1 MIYQI
6 FRLDSVIVGFGLQEV
21 SKPFRLFLFL
31 SVVVLSW
38 STTAESYIL
47 EIAAA
52 DLPVYLR
59 SNEKVVV
66 LFTSPDRKC
75 GFCAGADQGFLQAAQ
90 KLTSSKTGADWSY
103 VTVQWQPWREVPRQ
117 VQSLGVSSIPSRG
130 AFVQGKAVGWAD
142 GRETNIDH
150 LTQGLLAAQAGQ
162 KWSPLPAS
170 VHSGPVVGEPVAP
183 GPGKMSKEEFTRQ
196 ITKPMREDWV
206 DIQARR
212 EYLQAL
218 LKRCTVLHDQAES
231 VLRPMHKEWGKKV
244 FETAYDLTQAS
255 WLETT
260 EGVRA
265 IARQQARFEQSLREE
280 TGLAPQD
287 NLSLAQCQKLSLA
300 ATERPVPPQPPRGSW
315 FRGLNTSKEAK
326 Q

>member
-1 MIYQI
+1 MQGLLNKTGQRGIM
-6 FRLDSVIVGFGLQEV
+6 FRFGFRCLGV
-21 SKPFRLFLFL
+21 FA
-31 SVVVLSW
+31 
-38 STTAESYIL
+38 TTALVIADMAWAQAGSAVP

-52 DLPVYLR
+52 DLPAFLKA
-59 SNEKVVV
+59 NEKVMV

-75 GFCAGADQGFLQAAQ
+75 GFCVGADQGFLQAAQ
-90 KLTSSKTGADWSY
+90 KLTSSTAGAGWRY
-103 VTVQWQPWREVPRQ
+103 VTVQWQPWRKIPPQ
-117 VQSLGVSSIPSRG
+117 VQALGVGGVPSRG

-142 GRETNIDH
+142 GREINIDH
-150 LTQGLLAAQAGQ
+150 LAEGLLAAQAGQ
-162 KWSPLPAS
+162 KWSPLSAP
-170 VHSGPVVGEPVAP
+170 VNSGPVVAQPVAP

-196 ITKPMREDWV
+196 ITKPMRDDWV

-212 EYLQAL
+212 EYLQTL

-265 IARQQARFEQSLREE
+265 IARQQARFEQSMHEE

-315 FRGLNTSKEAK
+315 FRGLNTSKETK